1 VVPPSVHIRV
11 GIDIL
16 AVERVSRLLRENVGI
31 EDEVFTPR
39 ELDYCRARSRPDE
52 HLAAR
57 FAAKEA
63 VLKVIGTGLSRR
75 LRWTDVEILR
85 DRAGRPEVQL
95 HGRVASFAGTQGITG
110 IDVSL
115 SHSGG
120 LAVAQAAAIC
130 DSSGGGTSCAST

>member
-1 VVPPSVHIRV
+1 MVRPNPRIRV

-16 AVERVSRLLRENVGI
+16 AVERVSRLLRENAGI
-31 EDEVFTPR
+31 EDEVFTAR
-39 ELDYCRARSRPDE
+39 EIEYCARRARPDE

-63 VLKVIGTGLSRR
+63 VLKAIGTGVARG

-85 DRAGRPEVQL
+85 DGAGRPRVEL
-95 HGRVASFAGTQGITG
+95 HGRAAALAGAQGISE

-120 LAVAQAAAIC
+120 LAVAQAAAVC
-130 DSSGGGTSCAST
+130 EGSEGASCGST

>member
-1 VVPPSVHIRV
+1 VVRPSPRIRV

-16 AVERVSRLLRENVGI
+16 AVERVSRLLRENAGI
-31 EDEVFTPR
+31 EDEVFTAR
-39 ELDYCRARSRPDE
+39 EIEYCARRARPDE

-63 VLKVIGTGLSRR
+63 VLKAIGTGAARGM
-75 LRWTDVEILR
+75 RWTDVEILR
-85 DRAGRPEVQL
+85 DRAGRPRVEL
-95 HGRVASFAGTQGITG
+95 HGRAAAYAGARGIRD

-120 LAVAQAAAIC
+120 LAVAQAAAVC
-130 DSSGGGTSCAST
+130 DGGEGGSCGST

>member
-1 VVPPSVHIRV
+1 VVTPSLNIRV

-16 AVERVSRLLRENVGI
+16 AVARVSRLLEENAGI

-39 ELDYCRARSRPDE
+39 ELEYCRARTRPDE

-85 DRAGRPEVQL
+85 DRAGRPQVQL
-95 HGRVASFAGTQGITG
+95 HGRVAAFAGTLGITG

-120 LAVAQAAAIC
+120 LAVAHAAAVVG
-130 DSSGGGTSCAST
+130 DGGALCAST

>member
-1 VVPPSVHIRV
+1 MVRPNPRIRV

-16 AVERVSRLLRENVGI
+16 AVERVSRLLRENAGI
-31 EDEVFTPR
+31 EDEVFTAR
-39 ELDYCRARSRPDE
+39 EIEYCARRARPDE

-63 VLKVIGTGLSRR
+63 VLKAIGTGAARG

-85 DRAGRPEVQL
+85 DGSGRPRVEL
-95 HGRVASFAGTQGITG
+95 HGRAAAFAGAHGIRE

-120 LAVAQAAAIC
+120 LAVAQAAAVC
-130 DSSGGGTSCAST
+130 EGAEGASCGST